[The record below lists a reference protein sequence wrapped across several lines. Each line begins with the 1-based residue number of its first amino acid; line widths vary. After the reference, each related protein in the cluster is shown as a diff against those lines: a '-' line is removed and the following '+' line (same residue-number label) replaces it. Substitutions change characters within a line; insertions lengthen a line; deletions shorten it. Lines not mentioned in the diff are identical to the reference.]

1 MFKTALRDVHSGQGP
16 AEFTVFT
23 QTDTLLDEAMAL
35 AFAPANRGADPARP
49 DVDRSPSFPTSVAG
63 RYRDIEPIAHGGQ
76 GVVVRVRDA
85 DLGRELALKTIHADP
100 AGDGQARAR
109 LETEACVLATLEHPG
124 VPPVHER
131 GVLPDG
137 RPFFT
142 MRLVQGRTLAE
153 IVAESAAAGRLES
166 DRPGYLHLFEQ
177 ICRTVAYAHRKG
189 IIHRDLKPSNIMV
202 GAFGEVQLMDW
213 GLARPIDA
221 DPAVR
226 CEGPGGALGGES
238 SCLSEGPGT
247 NPAADTSTLPGQVVG
262 TAAYMPVEQAR
273 GWSDRQGPASDVFG
287 LGGILCVLLTGSP
300 PYAASDHRETL
311 ARAAVGDLGDAL
323 ARLDS
328 SGADPALIRL
338 ARACLAV
345 APEDRI
351 PDAGTIVESLREHVV
366 QVDRR
371 LREAELGRA
380 RAEARAA
387 GERRRRRLTIALNST
402 MAMAICLGAG
412 LWDLTRRQEGAL
424 ERALAHAAA
433 IYDRAR
439 DSGHDLPLWRELH
452 VAMRNLEALVEQEL
466 VRSPAGRRA
475 GDLLN
480 RFRLDDATLERLERI
495 QLDHGNPG
503 RDGVIGDT
511 GLASE
516 YEHLLRSYGVE
527 IRSSAPADLARRL
540 RRGAIPIPLCGAL
553 EEWAMLREGSERSRL
568 LETAALADP
577 DAARTR
583 IRRAL
588 RDAAADPAPLVAISA
603 SLDAEATTPA
613 TAMLLAR
620 ALGRLGERER
630 SLDVLWRAYSH
641 SPENF
646 WINHSLGCVLL
657 RSARHRPIDA
667 VPFLTAAT
675 ALHPESA
682 GAWLTLANALRRAY
696 GRGPAEAA
704 YQKAEAA
711 YREVLQRDPGDHLS
725 RAYLGV
731 IFRSGGRIAEALDV
745 LDPVRPGE
753 SESAIALQ
761 ARGTLAFVM
770 GDYETAERCSRAAL
784 ELEAGFVLAHVA
796 LGQALVN
803 RGRFS
808 EARQVLLQARS
819 LVEGGGGRSPQLE
832 RTLLRCDD
840 FLRQQGAT
848 GRVLGPIAYADY
860 LRIRGEYA
868 GAAKAYARALG
879 PERAQGADT
888 PARVRAAMAAARAAG
903 ANGPDVDAG
912 QRDRWLGQS
921 LGWLGDAIADW
932 RDRLKRDPV
941 RYLPGARGALETLRV
956 CGDLAAVRDCE
967 GLSRLPEGRRVA
979 WEAFWDEVTALE
991 VRCERMREEAIAPPS
1006 VPVRGP
1012 VARKGRAPVEENPD
1026 GPSRRRDDLL
1036 EPDPQSV
1043 GG

>member
-1 MFKTALRDVHSGQGP
+1 MFKTALSDVHSGPGL
-16 AEFTVFT
+16 AEVTMFTET
-23 QTDTLLDEAMAL
+23 GTLLDEALAL
-35 AFAPANRGADPARP
+35 AFAPADRGGDPAGP
-49 DVDRSPSFPTSVAG
+49 GVDRSPSFPTSVAG

-109 LETEACVLATLEHPG
+109 LETEARVLAFLEHPG

-131 GVLPDG
+131 GSLPDG

-153 IVAESAAAGRLES
+153 LVAESAAAGRLES
-166 DRPGYLHLFEQ
+166 ERPRYVHLFEQ

-189 IIHRDLKPSNIMV
+189 IIHRDLKPGNVMV
-202 GAFGEVQLMDW
+202 GAFGEVQVMDW

-226 CEGPGGALGGES
+226 GGGPYEAQGRES
-238 SCLSEGPGT
+238 FCPSERPGT
-247 NPAADTSTLPGQVVG
+247 TPAADTSTLPGQVVG
-262 TAAYMPVEQAR
+262 TAAYMPLEQAR

-300 PYAASDHRETL
+300 PYAASDQRDAL

-345 APEDRI
+345 APEDRM
-351 PDAGTIVESLREHVV
+351 PDAGAVVESLGEYVV

-371 LREAELGRA
+371 LREAEVGRA

-387 GERRRRRLTIALNST
+387 GERRRRRLALALGGT
-402 MAMAICLGAG
+402 MALAVCLGSG
-412 LWDLTRRQEGAL
+412 LWDLRRRQEGAL
-424 ERALAHAAA
+424 ERALAHARAL
-433 IYDRAR
+433 YDKAR
-439 DSGHDLPLWRELH
+439 DSGHDLPRWRELH
-452 VAMRNLEALVEQEL
+452 VAMRNLEALVEHGM
-466 VRSPAGRRA
+466 VRSPTGRRA
-475 GDLLN
+475 GDLLD
-480 RFRLDDATLERLERI
+480 RFRLDDATLGRLERI
-495 QLDHGNPG
+495 HLDHGNPG

-511 GLASE
+511 GLAAE
-516 YEHLLRSYGVE
+516 YDSLFRSYGVE
-527 IRSSAPADLARRL
+527 IRASGPADAAPRL

-553 EEWAMLREGSERSRL
+553 DAWAMLREGAERSRL
-568 LETAALADP
+568 LETAGLADP
-577 DAARTR
+577 DPARNQ

-588 RDAAADPAPLVAISA
+588 RDAAADPAPLVAMAA
-603 SLDAEATTPA
+603 SLDVGATTPA
-613 TAMLLAR
+613 TAMLLAGALDRLAERDR
-620 ALGRLGERER
+620 AV
-630 SLDVLWRAYSH
+630 DVLWHAYSH
-641 SPENF
+641 SPGDF
-646 WINHSLGCVLL
+646 WINHSLGRALL
-657 RSARHRPIDA
+657 KSGRHRAIDA

-682 GAWLTLANALRRAY
+682 GAWLSLANALRRAH
-696 GRGPAEAA
+696 GRGQAEAA

-711 YREVLQRDPGDHLS
+711 YREVLRRDPGDHLS

-731 IFRSGGRIAEALDV
+731 ILRSGGRMAEALDV

-761 ARGTLAFVM
+761 ARGTLAFAL

-784 ELEAGFVLAHVA
+784 KREPGFVLAHVA

-808 EARQVLLQARS
+808 EARRILLEARG
-819 LVEGGGGRSPQLE
+819 LVEAGGGRSPQLE

-840 FLRQQGAT
+840 FLRQEGAS

-868 GAAKAYARALG
+868 GAAEAYARALG
-879 PERAQGADT
+879 PGSAQGADL
-888 PARVRAAMAAARAAG
+888 PARFQAAMAAARAAG
-903 ANGPDVDAG
+903 AAGPDVNAG
-912 QRDRWLGQS
+912 PRDRWLGLA
-921 LGWLGDAIADW
+921 LGWLRDATADW
-932 RDRLKRDPV
+932 GDRIVRDPV
-941 RYLPGARGALETLRV
+941 RDLPGIRGALEALRV
-956 CGDLAAVRDCE
+956 RGDLAAVRDRE
-967 GLSRLPEGRRVA
+967 GLARLPEGRRVA
-979 WEAFWDEVTALE
+979 WEAFWADVAALRD
-991 VRCERMREEAIAPPS
+991 RCERLREEVIASPR

-1012 VARKGRAPVEENPD
+1012 VARKGRAPDEENPD

-1036 EPDPQSV
+1036 EPDPEGV
-1043 GG
+1043 GR